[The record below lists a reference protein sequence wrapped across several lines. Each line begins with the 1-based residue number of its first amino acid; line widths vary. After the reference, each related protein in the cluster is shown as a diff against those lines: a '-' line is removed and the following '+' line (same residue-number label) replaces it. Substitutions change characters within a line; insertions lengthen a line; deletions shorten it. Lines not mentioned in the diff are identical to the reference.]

1 MKNEDYHEVRFIAE
15 SLIYV
20 ACYEVASHVYRK
32 YTEPM
37 KKSAWFKLEFGS
49 SYAHSC
55 YHFMLLYLY
64 DLSQLVPEVVPV
76 RKNEKIPL
84 FLSCE
89 KNRGI
94 GSRNSENQRFS

>member
-37 KKSAWFKLEFGS
+37 KKSA
-49 SYAHSC
+49 
-55 YHFMLLYLY
+55 
-64 DLSQLVPEVVPV
+64 
-76 RKNEKIPL
+76 
-84 FLSCE
+84 
-89 KNRGI
+89 
-94 GSRNSENQRFS
+94 